1 MKKNETIDVQLDN
14 DLFVQFEQLVTQ
26 LNQMKTQITG
36 IQQNIK
42 QLEKSVKKKMKGI
55 KKQVTKNKGNRQ
67 PSGFAKPSKVTKEL
81 CEFMNKVEGSEI
93 ARTEVTR
100 TLVAYIKEN
109 KLENLKIFN
118 LWIGYDSEKLC
129 DKYHIMYVNS
139 QRDYTKSKLYAFNR
153 LKRINNGLY
162 YIYENGIIDLYGFYD
177 KVSEIPLLKE
187 NISVNTIEFDTYY
200 EEGIMNA

>member
-1 MKKNETIDVQLDN
+1 MKKSETIDLQLDN
-14 DLFVQFEQLVTQ
+14 DLFGQFEQLVTQ

-109 KLENLKIFN
+109 KLENTTNSKFISPDNKLKALLELDDNQELTYFN
-118 LWIGYDSEKLC
+118 IQK
-129 DKYHIMYVNS
+129 
-139 QRDYTKSKLYAFNR
+139 F
-153 LKRINNGLY
+153 
-162 YIYENGIIDLYGFYD
+162 
-177 KVSEIPLLKE
+177 
-187 NISVNTIEFDTYY
+187 
-200 EEGIMNA
+200 MNKHFVKNAEA